1 MIDSTS
7 QNENLEKT
15 HNISQPLSKRHRKAK
30 DHLSHHPCNAK
41 NSPAVA
47 NASVACHSVFFP
59 STAATIFFGLTQEN
73 YQTSVPLVGN
83 KQSLLSLKPTVEVV
97 LRFTRFHFLN
107 T

>member
-1 MIDSTS
+1 MP
-7 QNENLEKT
+7 Q
-15 HNISQPLSKRHRKAK
+15 R
-30 DHLSHHPCNAK
+30 
-41 NSPAVA
+41 
-47 NASVACHSVFFP
+47 FFP

>member
-1 MIDSTS
+1 MPQRFFSP
-7 QNENLEKT
+7 
-15 HNISQPLSKRHRKAK
+15 QPR
-30 DHLSHHPCNAK
+30 P
-41 NSPAVA
+41 P
-47 NASVACHSVFFP
+47 F
-59 STAATIFFGLTQEN
+59 FFGLTQEN